1 MTDRLDG
8 LDGLDGWAPRPH
20 VWQRWAA
27 RSWWL
32 RWLGWAWLLD
42 VVLAVL
48 SAVDVYFSLP
58 TPHTWQTVISF
69 VSAGVLLMRRRLPR
83 LTLLLALPGL
93 YAGDALLAALV
104 ALCSLAHRRPLDWQL
119 KTAMGAVVTGSFIL
133 WPVSR
138 LVHTPPGVVIQQ
150 LLYALLLGVGPV
162 VIGLLVQTRRDLSE
176 RVAELATARDHE
188 RELHARTIIAREHAR
203 LAREM
208 HDVVSH
214 QAGLMAVQA
223 GALQV
228 TTQDPAVKEIAGT
241 LRQLAT
247 GTLEELRSMIVV
259 LRAAG
264 AGPTELLPQPRLAD
278 LPELVGGS
286 GVDASLQVTGTRDGR
301 LPDAVERTVYRIVQ
315 EALTNVRKHAPG
327 AATTVRVETTGD
339 TLRVEVRNAAPDEG
353 ATAPGLPG
361 GGQGIVGLQERAALL
376 GGSLTAGA
384 TSEGG
389 FTVRAEVPLDRTVA
403 TAGG

>member
-1 MTDRLDG
+1 MTG
-8 LDGLDGWAPRPH
+8 ESAGWAPLPP
-20 VWQRWAA
+20 VLQRWAA

-42 VVLAVL
+42 VALASL
-48 SAVDVYFSLP
+48 AAVDVYFSLP
-58 TPHTWQTVISF
+58 TPHTWQTVVSF
-69 VSAGVLLMRRRLPR
+69 VAAGVLLLRRRLPR
-83 LTLLLALPGL
+83 LTLLPALPGL

-104 ALCSLAHRRPLDWQL
+104 ALATLAYRRPLDWQL
-119 KTAMGAVVTGSFIL
+119 KTAIGAVVTGSFIL
-133 WPVSR
+133 WPISR
-138 LVHTPPGVVIQQ
+138 LSHTPPGVLIQQ
-150 LLYALLLGVGPV
+150 LLYALLLGVGPA
-162 VIGLLVQTRRDLSE
+162 VIRLLVQTRRDLSE
-176 RVAELATARDHE
+176 RIAELATARDHE

-228 TTQDPAVKEIAGT
+228 TTQDPEVREIAGT
-241 LRQLAT
+241 LRRLAT

-286 GVDASLQVTGTRDGR
+286 GDATLRVNGARDDE

-315 EALTNVRKHAPG
+315 EGLTNVRKHAPG
-327 AATTVRVETTGD
+327 TTTTVRVETAD
-339 TLRVEVRNAAPDEG
+339 DMLWVEVRNAAPEDG
-353 ATAPGLPG
+353 TPATDLPG
-361 GGQGIVGLQERAALL
+361 GGHGIVGLQERAALL
-376 GGSLTAGA
+376 GGRLTAGP
-384 TSEGG
+384 TPDGG
-389 FTVRAEVPLDRTVA
+389 FTVRAEVPLDPAVA
-403 TAGG
+403 AGSG

>member
-1 MTDRLDG
+1 MTDRTAD
-8 LDGLDGWAPRPH
+8 WAPRPP
-20 VWQRWAA
+20 VLQRWAA

-32 RWLGWAWLLD
+32 RWVGWAWLLD
-42 VVLAVL
+42 VVLATL
-48 SAVDVYFSLP
+48 AAVDVYYSLP
-58 TPHTWQTVISF
+58 TPHTWQTVVSF
-69 VSAGVLLMRRRLPR
+69 VASGVLLARRRLPR

-93 YAGDALLAALV
+93 YAGDALFAALV
-104 ALCSLAHRRPLDWQL
+104 ALATLAHRRPLDWQL
-119 KTAMGAVVTGSFIL
+119 KTAVGAVVTGSFIL
-133 WPVSR
+133 WPITR
-138 LVHTPPGVVIQQ
+138 LAHTPPGVLIQQ
-150 LLYALLLGVGPV
+150 LLYALLLGVGPA

-176 RVAELATARDHE
+176 RIAELATARDHE

-228 TTQDPAVKEIAGT
+228 TTQDPEVREIAAT
-241 LRQLAT
+241 LRKLAT

-278 LPELVGGS
+278 LPELVSHS
-286 GVDASLQVTGTRDGR
+286 GVEATLRMTGARDDQ

-315 EALTNVRKHAPG
+315 EGLTNVRKHAPG
-327 AATTVRVETTGD
+327 TAATVRVETAD
-339 TLRVEVRNAAPDEG
+339 DALCVEVRNAAPDAG
-353 ATAPGLPG
+353 TPPAGLPG
-361 GGQGIVGLQERAALL
+361 GGHGIVGLQERAALL
-376 GGSLTAGA
+376 GGRLTAA
-384 TSEGG
+384 PTPDGG
-389 FTVRAEVPLDRTVA
+389 FVVRAEVPLDPAVGTVA
-403 TAGG
+403 G